1 MLALGDAVAMV
12 LSAERRFSREE
23 YALYHP
29 AGSLGRKLMR
39 VAEIMRRNAELP
51 LVPAGSTLAAT
62 LRVMGHTPGKP
73 GAALVVATDGRLA
86 GIFTD
91 GDLRRLVA
99 ERGELRRE
107 DPIEHFM
114 TRNPKSVRPDQLL
127 EEAERLLREFRVDQI
142 PVLDADMRPV
152 GLLDVQDILDT
163 RL

>member
-1 MLALGDAVAMV
+1 
-12 LSAERRFSREE
+12 
-23 YALYHP
+23 
-29 AGSLGRKLMR
+29 
-39 VAEIMRRNAELP
+39 
-51 LVPAGSTLAAT
+51 
-62 LRVMGHTPGKP
+62 MGHTPGKP